1 MCRPSGDLQRSLSK
15 AGKILLVAILAGLLA
30 GCQLGS
36 TAVPTQTL
44 TNTLTSSP
52 SFTPPTL
59 PEPSRLPTPTPTVP
73 LPTAT
78 PFPPLAE
85 LPTSEISYLIPL
97 TLQLVGE
104 RSAQLLFELDH
115 AATGDILLGMVD
127 QGKNYVQSIPI
138 SPNLTYQQ
146 INLGPLEPGTAY
158 EVVLGLRTPDGSY
171 AQPAF
176 LGEAWGSLRFHTQ
189 PTAEPLRVGVI
200 GDSGFGEPVTA
211 QLAGLMA
218 GHPLDFVI
226 HTGDLV
232 YKAGENASPAEAFS
246 LKYFQP
252 FAPLLHQLPIYPVPG
267 NHDYA
272 SDARVNGTPYYFH
285 AFPPL
290 SDAILAA
297 QTSSAKRQYYALVY
311 QNIQF
316 IFLDS
321 QVFFGEE
328 GRLEQDTWLAQRLQ
342 DDQFAYSV
350 VISHVPPFTSS
361 AINTADSLAVRQAWQ
376 PLFASAHVPL
386 VLSGHSHDYER
397 LIVDGVTYLV
407 SGGGSDALYPLG
419 VRDPHSQ
426 AFVISSHFV
435 FLEFYEDQIKI
446 VAIDKNRKIL
456 DQAQVPLQ

>member
-1 MCRPSGDLQRSLSK
+1 MRRPSGDLQRLLSK

-30 GCQLGS
+30 GCQLGL
-36 TAVPTQTL
+36 TAVPTRTP
-44 TNTLTSSP
+44 TNTITSSP

-59 PEPSRLPTPTPTVP
+59 PEPSRLPTPSPTAP

-104 RSAQLLFELDH
+104 RSAQLLFELGH
-115 AATGDILLGMVD
+115 AATGDLLLRMVD
-127 QGKNYVQSIPI
+127 QGNNFVQSIPI
-138 SPNLTYQQ
+138 SPNLTYQH
-146 INLGPLEPGTAY
+146 IHLGPLEPCTAY
-158 EVVLGLRTPDGSY
+158 EVVLGLRTPGGSY
-171 AQPAF
+171 TQPAF
-176 LGEAWGSLRFHTQ
+176 LGEAWGSLRFYTQ

-218 GHPLDFVI
+218 GYPLDFVI
-226 HTGDLV
+226 HIGDLV
-232 YKAGENASPAEAFS
+232 YKAGEDASPAEAFA

-272 SDARVNGTPYYFH
+272 PDACLNGNPYYFH

-290 SDAILAA
+290 SDAGLTA

-328 GRLEQDTWLAQRLQ
+328 GRQEQDTWLSQRLQ

-350 VISHVPPFTSS
+350 VISHVPLFSS
-361 AINTADSLAVRQAWQ
+361 GAIHPEDSRPVRQAWQ

-397 LIVDGVTYLV
+397 LMVDGVTYLV
-407 SGGGSDALYPLG
+407 SGGGSDVLYPIG
-419 VRDPHSQ
+419 ARDPHSQ
-426 AFVISSHFV
+426 AFSVSSHFV
-435 FLEFYEDQIKI
+435 LLEFYEDQIKI
-446 VAIDKNRKIL
+446 LAIDKNGKIL

>member
-1 MCRPSGDLQRSLSK
+1 MCRISAILQRLLSQ
-15 AGKILLVAILAGLLA
+15 AHKILLIALLA
-30 GCQLGS
+30 RLLVGCQAMAPAPS
-36 TAVPTQTL
+36 ETAVPTDFEA
-44 TNTLTSSP
+44 NT
-52 SFTPPTL
+52 PTATA
-59 PEPSRLPTPTPTVP
+59 SRALPTATLMPMPPVPTA
-73 LPTAT
+73 AT

-97 TLQLVGE
+97 TLQQVSE

-115 AATGDILLGMVD
+115 AATGDLLLRVVD
-127 QGKNYVQSIPI
+127 QRNNYVQSIPI

-158 EVVLGLRTPDGSY
+158 EVVLGLRIPDGSY

-176 LGEAWGSLRFHTQ
+176 LGAAWGSLRFHTQ

-297 QTSSAKRQYYALVY
+297 QTSSAKRQYYALAY

-328 GRLEQDTWLAQRLQ
+328 GREEQDTWLSQRLQ
-342 DDQFAYSV
+342 DD
-350 VISHVPPFTSS
+350 
-361 AINTADSLAVRQAWQ
+361 
-376 PLFASAHVPL
+376 
-386 VLSGHSHDYER
+386 
-397 LIVDGVTYLV
+397 
-407 SGGGSDALYPLG
+407 
-419 VRDPHSQ
+419 
-426 AFVISSHFV
+426 
-435 FLEFYEDQIKI
+435 
-446 VAIDKNRKIL
+446 
-456 DQAQVPLQ
+456 

>member
-1 MCRPSGDLQRSLSK
+1 MRRSAGDLPRLLSK
-15 AGKILLVAILAGLLA
+15 AGKILQVAILAGLLA

-36 TAVPTQTL
+36 TAVPTQTP
-44 TNTLTSSP
+44 THTLTILPSS
-52 SFTPPTL
+52 TPPTL
-59 PEPSRLPTPTPTVP
+59 PEPSRLPTPTPTAP

-232 YKAGENASPAEAFS
+232 YKAGENASPAEAFAI
-246 LKYFQP
+246 KYFQP

-272 SDARVNGTPYYFH
+272 PDARLDGNPYYFH

-328 GRLEQDTWLAQRLQ
+328 GREEQDTWLSQRLQ

-350 VISHVPPFTSS
+350 VISHVPLFSS
-361 AINTADSLAVRQAWQ
+361 GAIHPEDSRPVRQVWQ

-397 LIVDGVTYLV
+397 LMVDGVTYLV
-407 SGGGSDALYPLG
+407 SGGGSDVLYPIG
-419 VRDPHSQ
+419 ARDPHSQ
-426 AFVISSHFV
+426 AFSVSSHFV
-435 FLEFYEDQIKI
+435 LLEFYEDQIKI
-446 VAIDKNRKIL
+446 LAIDKNGKIL
-456 DQAQVPLQ
+456 DQAQVPLP

>member
-1 MCRPSGDLQRSLSK
+1 MHRSAGDLQRSLSK
-15 AGKILLVAILAGLLA
+15 AGKILQVAILAGLLA

-36 TAVPTQTL
+36 KAVPTQTP
-44 TNTLTSSP
+44 TNTITSSP

-59 PEPSRLPTPTPTVP
+59 PMSSRSPTPTPTVT
-73 LPTAT
+73 LPTST
-78 PFPPLAE
+78 PFPPFAE
-85 LPTSEISYLIPL
+85 LPTSEVSYLIPL
-97 TLQLVGE
+97 TLQQVSE

-115 AATGDILLGMVD
+115 AATGDLLLRMVE
-127 QGKNYVQSIPI
+127 QGNNYVQSIPI
-138 SPNLTYQQ
+138 FPNLTNQQ

-176 LGEAWGSLRFHTQ
+176 LGDAWGSLRFHIQ

-218 GHPLDFVI
+218 GERLDFVI

-232 YKAGENASPAEAFS
+232 YKAGENASPAEAFAI
-246 LKYFQP
+246 KYFQP

-272 SDARVNGTPYYFH
+272 PDACLNGNPYYFH

-290 SDAILAA
+290 SDAGLTA

-328 GRLEQDTWLAQRLQ
+328 GRQEQDTWLSQRLQ

-350 VISHVPPFTSS
+350 MISHVPLFSS
-361 AINTADSLAVRQAWQ
+361 GAIHSEDSQPVREAWNEK
-376 PLFASAHVPL
+376 FAGAGVSL
-386 VLSGHSHDYER
+386 VLSGHSHNYER
-397 LIVDGVTYLV
+397 FLVDGVTYV
-407 SGGGSDALYPLG
+407 VTGGGSSQLYPALNI
-419 VRDPHSQ
+419 DPHSQ
-426 AFVISSHFV
+426 AFSVSSHFV
-435 FLEFYEDQIKI
+435 LLEFYEDQIKI
-446 VAIDKNRKIL
+446 LAIDKNGKIL
-456 DQAQVPLQ
+456 DQAQVPLP